1 MNISVDSRSQLGRS
15 AVALYIQLA
24 TLFRRRIEQG
34 QWAAGSQIPTLEELM
49 AEHGVARATIRQAL
63 GLLENEGLISR
74 HRAKGTFVNDRA
86 KAELRLDVTTDLRAM
101 LNSREGATIEVL
113 NELLVDPPSTW
124 PHDIGTIA
132 TRYRLLKRRHIRDGQ
147 PFLLADVFIDAK
159 LAEKLPRSAFTSLTA
174 MRLAS
179 SIPGVRIARAR
190 QTITVGS
197 ADIETAQLLDL
208 PLNAPL
214 CYIDRSAVDQRGRLI
229 LVSKG
234 IYRGDV
240 VRVEMEIK

>member
-1 MNISVDSRSQLGRS
+1 MNISLDSRSQLSRS
-15 AVALYIQLA
+15 AISLYIQLA

-34 QWAAGSQIPTLEELM
+34 QWAAGSQIPTIEELM

-74 HRAKGTFVNDRA
+74 HRAKGTFVIDRA
-86 KAELRLDVTTDLRAM
+86 RVELRLDVTTDLRAM

-113 NELLVDPPSTW
+113 SESLVDPLSVW

-147 PFLLADVFIDAK
+147 PFLVADVFVDAK

-197 ADIETAQLLDL
+197 ADIETAELLDL

>member
-1 MNISVDSRSQLGRS
+1 
-15 AVALYIQLA
+15 
-24 TLFRRRIEQG
+24 
-34 QWAAGSQIPTLEELM
+34 M

-63 GLLENEGLISR
+63 GLLESEGLISR

-113 NELLVDPPSTW
+113 NELLVDPPSAW

-132 TRYRLLKRRHIRDGQ
+132 TRYRLLKRRHIRNGQ

-179 SIPGVRIARAR
+179 SIPGVRITRAR

-197 ADIETAQLLDL
+197 ADIEIAELLDL

-214 CYIDRSAVDQRGRLI
+214 L
-229 LVSKG
+229 LH
-234 IYRGDV
+234 
-240 VRVEMEIK
+240 

>member
-63 GLLENEGLISR
+63 GLLESEGLISR

-86 KAELRLDVTTDLRAM
+86 RVELRLDVTTDLRAM

-113 NELLVDPPSTW
+113 SESLVVVAIHW
-124 PHDIGTIA
+124 
-132 TRYRLLKRRHIRDGQ
+132 Q
-147 PFLLADVFIDAK
+147 
-159 LAEKLPRSAFTSLTA
+159 RS
-174 MRLAS
+174 
-179 SIPGVRIARAR
+179 
-190 QTITVGS
+190 
-197 ADIETAQLLDL
+197 E
-208 PLNAPL
+208 
-214 CYIDRSAVDQRGRLI
+214 
-229 LVSKG
+229 SKG
-234 IYRGDV
+234 A
-240 VRVEMEIK
+240 